1 MGSDYISKSKKSHR
15 KGWDLSRRKF
25 SMDEMFAEK
34 PESIRTILI
43 TPFDPSD
50 LTKFSDGPCELNIE
64 DGRIFAYSKQRQS
77 IGVCKEPPR
86 SIQNAVAALGGKTLG
101 MYRQRQKYSGN
112 IEVSIYLGPQTDR

>member
-15 KGWDLSRRKF
+15 KGWDRSRRKF
-25 SMDEMFAEK
+25 SVDELFAEK

-50 LTKFSDGPCELNIE
+50 LSKFSDGPCELNIE
-64 DGRIFAYSKQRQS
+64 DGRIFAYSKRKS

-86 SIQNAVAALGGKTLG
+86 SIQRAVAALGGKTVGL
-101 MYRQRQKYSGN
+101 YRQKRQHSGN
-112 IEVSIYLGPQTDR
+112 IEVSIYLGTQPEQ